1 MLFRSVN
8 RPSGVKIGTVGTPLP
23 GTSIKIAED
32 GEILAAG
39 IPVFS
44 GYHNNEE
51 ATRDAFTDKWFHT
64 GDVGSL
70 DDEGYLTITGR
81 KKELIVTAA
90 GKNVA
95 PSQLED
101 PTRAHPLISQCLA
114 IGDRRHFVS
123 MLITLDAEML
133 PSWLENHDR
142 PKMSPAEAKNDP
154 VVREHIQMAIDRTNA
169 KVSRAESIRK
179 FVILD
184 EDFTLDNGYLTP
196 SMKVRRNA
204 VLADYAEV
212 IEGIYAEAAPAHTS

>member
-1 MLFRSVN
+1 MVSPAEKKRSRWV
-8 RPSGVKIGTVGTPLP
+8 
-23 GTSIKIAED
+23 
-32 GEILAAG
+32 
-39 IPVFS
+39 
-44 GYHNNEE
+44 
-51 ATRDAFTDKWFHT
+51 
-64 GDVGSL
+64 
-70 DDEGYLTITGR
+70 
-81 KKELIVTAA
+81 
-90 GKNVA
+90 
-95 PSQLED
+95 SQ
-101 PTRAHPLISQCLA
+101 AVMH
-114 IGDRRHFVS
+114 GDRRPYPT

-204 VLADYAEV
+204 VLADYADV
-212 IEGIYAEAAPAHTS
+212 IEGIYAESAPAHTS